1 MRQRH
6 YYLITDNSPRHFYRF
21 HIGDWYYSDSPL
33 NLCTGRRFQVQPVTW
48 NHSDD
53 GLRRRRFISASW
65 DRTSTVPNL
74 SFHSATEEKKTRFT
88 FECSFEAQI
97 TSTRRIRSYIRMNE
111 TNPSQWTF
119 LQLASF
125 VIIPTVLWKRNPGP
139 ARQWPPKLRK
149 PVVKP
154 RPFYYAPPS
163 VFWDHGKL
171 EMWNSNVM
179 IWTAKTMHV
188 DYLEQ

>member
-1 MRQRH
+1 MVIVRYKCAPAAFMSSQFSSKLRGTTVM
-6 YYLITDNSPRHFYRF
+6 TDCAGDGSYRRVE
-21 HIGDWYYSDSPL
+21 IGLAPFKIY
-33 NLCTGRRFQVQPVTW
+33 
-48 NHSDD
+48 HSV
-53 GLRRRRFISASW
+53 
-65 DRTSTVPNL
+65 ST
-74 SFHSATEEKKTRFT
+74 EGKKTRFT
-88 FECSFEAQI
+88 FERSFEAQW
-97 TSTRRIRSYIRMNE
+97 STRRIRSYIHMNE
-111 TNPSQWTF
+111 SNPSQWTF

-125 VIIPTVLWKRNPGP
+125 VTIPTVLWKRNARP
-139 ARQWPPKLRK
+139 ASQWPPKLRK

-171 EMWNSNVM
+171 KMWNSNVM